1 MTLELEGKI
10 ALVTGAARGIGKGIA
25 LVLAEKG
32 ADIVIND
39 KKMNFEG
46 EALSSQIKA
55 LGRKTLLIEADVS
68 IESEVKQLFSAI
80 NKHFGR
86 LDILVNNAGTSQAKD
101 IFEATLEDWQYI
113 IDTNLTSC
121 FLCSKEAM
129 NLMAKQQ
136 SGRIINISSVVGER
150 GALFGHVHYA
160 ATKSGMLGMTKTL
173 SRTGAPLGI
182 TVNAVAPG
190 IIETELLFKTHG
202 VEGVE
207 KLSASIPLGL
217 GKPRSIGLAVA
228 YLAGEGG
235 NYITGTTIDVNGGI
249 NMR

>member
-1 MTLELEGKI
+1 MKLELEGKI
-10 ALVTGAARGIGKGIA
+10 ALITGAARGIGKGIA

-46 EALSSQIKA
+46 EALATQIKA
-55 LGRKTLLIEADVS
+55 MGRQTMLIEADVS
-68 IESEVKQLFSAI
+68 SEAEVKKMFSLI
-80 NKHFGR
+80 KNQFGR
-86 LDILVNNAGTSQAKD
+86 LDILVNNAGTSQPKD
-101 IFEATLEDWQYI
+101 IFESSLEDWKYI

-129 NLMAKQQ
+129 ELMAHQRY
-136 SGRIINISSVVGER
+136 GRIINISSVVGER

-173 SRTGAPLGI
+173 ARTGAPLGI

-202 VEGVE
+202 AEGVE
-207 KLSASIPLGL
+207 KLSTSIPLGL
-217 GKPRSIGLAVA
+217 GKPRSIGLAVS

-235 NYITGTTIDVNGGI
+235 NYITGSVLDVNGGM

>member
-1 MTLELEGKI
+1 MALELEGKI

-32 ADIVIND
+32 ADIIIND
-39 KKMNFEG
+39 KNMNYDG
-46 EALSSQIKA
+46 EALASQIHSM
-55 LGRKTLLIEADVS
+55 GRKTLLIEADVS
-68 IESEVKQLFSAI
+68 IEFEVKQMFSTI
-80 NKHFGR
+80 QKHFGC

-101 IFEATLEDWQYI
+101 IFETKLEDWRYI
-113 IDTNLTSC
+113 IDTNLSSC
-121 FLCSKEAM
+121 FFCSKAARM
-129 NLMAKQQ
+129 LMSSQH

-160 ATKSGMLGMTKTL
+160 STKSGMLGMTKTL
-173 SRTGAPLGI
+173 ARTGAPLGI

-202 VEGVE
+202 IEGVE

-217 GKPRSIGLAVA
+217 GKTRSIGLAVA

>member
-1 MTLELEGKI
+1 MRLELEGMV
-10 ALVTGAARGIGKGIA
+10 ALITGSARGIGKGIA
-25 LVLAEKG
+25 LVLAERG
-32 ADIVIND
+32 ADIIIND
-39 KKMNFEG
+39 KQMNYEG
-46 EALSSQIKA
+46 EALSNQIQA
-55 LGRKTLLIEADVS
+55 MGRKTLLIEADVS
-68 IESEVKQLFSAI
+68 IEAEVKRMFTSIQ
-80 NKHFGR
+80 NHFGR

-101 IFEATLEDWQYI
+101 IFDSTLQDWQYI

-129 NLMAKQQ
+129 NLMAKQH

-173 SRTGAPLGI
+173 ARTGAPLGI

-217 GKPRSIGLAVA
+217 GKPRSVGLAVA

-235 NYITGTTIDVNGGI
+235 NYITGASIDVNGGI